1 MIKNE
6 LLEMLAGQEGYVSG
20 EQLSHRLGISRTA
33 VWKQIQSLRQQ
44 GYEIEAEP
52 RRGYRLK
59 GRPDRLLPQ
68 EIARQLTASRLGKRI
83 VYFEETDSTNEVA
96 KRLAR
101 EGAEEGTLVVAE
113 AQTKGKGRLGRQW
126 LSPAGEGLYFTLI
139 LRPPFPP
146 QRAPQMTL
154 IAAVAVARALSE
166 ATGLEVKIKWPN
178 DILVNGRKVAGILT
192 EMVADMDRIHYLVV
206 GIGININQE
215 KEAFPSEVAEIA
227 TSLRAEL
234 GYSLSRLPVLVKC
247 LSELERVYEVWLK
260 EGFGPLLA
268 EWKRFS
274 HTLGQWVRVNVGE
287 EIVEGKALEIEEDG
301 SLLIQQKDGSF
312 YRVIAGDV
320 LFS

>member
-1 MIKNE
+1 MMRDE
-6 LLEMLAGQEGYVSG
+6 LLEILAAQEGYVSG

-33 VWKQIQSLRQQ
+33 VWKQIQNLRQQ

-68 EIARQLTASRLGKRI
+68 EITRQLTTSRLGKRI
-83 VYFEETDSTNEVA
+83 IYFEEIDSTNEVA

-126 LSPAGEGLYFTLI
+126 LSPPGEGIYFTLI

-166 ATGLEVKIKWPN
+166 TTGLEVKIKWPN

-192 EMVADMDRIHYLVV
+192 EMVADMDRIHCLVV

-215 KEAFPSEVAEIA
+215 KVAFPPEVAEIA
-227 TSLRAEL
+227 TSLKVEL
-234 GYSLSRLPVLVKC
+234 GRSLLRLPILIKC
-247 LSELERVYEVWLK
+247 LSELERVYDIWQK
-260 EGFGPLLA
+260 EGFRPLLA
-268 EWKRFS
+268 EWKALS
-274 HTLGQWVRVNVGE
+274 HTLGQWVKVNMMD
-287 EIVEGKALEIEEDG
+287 EIVEGKAVEIEEDG
-301 SLLIQQKDGSF
+301 SLIIQQKDGSF